1 MLPIFDAHCDVL
13 FRMERDASLHFSDGE
28 DLHIN
33 FKRLSFAGS
42 KVQCFALFMLDTIP
56 DELKFKTAL
65 NMIDLFYDKVIG
77 SSSLLKPV
85 RTKKDIEGLKEN
97 EIGAMLT
104 LEGCDAIGTDL
115 VKLRTLFRLGVK
127 SVGLTWNNSNAVA
140 DGARESRAAG
150 LSDFGRKVVR
160 ENNQHKVWTDV
171 SHLSEA
177 AFWNVLEEADY
188 PIASHSNAKTL
199 CDHPRNLSDDQIKA
213 LLKKSGVIGVTFVPQ
228 FLTGTGQAKLTD
240 ILNHIDH
247 LASLG
252 GIHQIGL
259 GSDFDGIEETP
270 ENLSNFGEYP
280 LLVNELLKHYK
291 EDEVKGFLFN
301 NFYRALPE

>member
-1 MLPIFDAHCDVL
+1 MLQIFDAHCDVL
-13 FRMERDASLHFSDGE
+13 YRMEEDSSLHFLDGE

-33 FKRLSFAGS
+33 LKRLSFAGS
-42 KVQCFALFMLDTIP
+42 KVQCFALFMMDTVP
-56 DELKFKTAL
+56 DELKFKKAL
-65 NMIDLFYDKVIG
+65 NMIDIFYDKVIG
-77 SSSLLKPV
+77 SSPLLKPV

-140 DGARESRAAG
+140 DGAQESRGAG

-177 AFWNVLEEADY
+177 AFWDVLEEAAY
-188 PIASHSNAKTL
+188 PIASHSNAKAL
-199 CDHPRNLSDDQIKA
+199 CDHPRNLSNDQIKA
-213 LLKKSGVIGVTFVPQ
+213 LLNKSGVIGVTFVPQ
-228 FLTGTGQAKLTD
+228 FLIGTGEAKLSD
-240 ILNHIDH
+240 ILKHIDH
-247 LASLG
+247 MASLG
-252 GIHQIGL
+252 GIHQIGF

-270 ENLSNFGEYP
+270 ENLSNFGDYP
-280 LLVNELLKHYK
+280 LLINELLKHYK
-291 EDEVKGFLFN
+291 EEEVEGFLFK

>member
-1 MLPIFDAHCDVL
+1 MLRLFDAHCDVL
-13 FRMERDASLHFSDGE
+13 FRMERDPSLQFLDGE
-28 DLHIN
+28 ALHIN

-65 NMIDLFYDKVIG
+65 NMIDIFYDKVIG
-77 SSSLLKPV
+77 ASPLLKPV
-85 RTKKDIEGLKEN
+85 RTKKDIESLKEN

-140 DGARESRAAG
+140 DGAQESRAAG
-150 LSDFGRKVVR
+150 LSDFGRKVVQ

-171 SHLSEA
+171 SHLSEK
-177 AFWNVLEEADY
+177 AFWDVLEEATF
-188 PIASHSNAKTL
+188 PIASHSNAKAL
-199 CDHPRNLSDDQIKA
+199 CDHPRNLSDEQIKA
-213 LLKKSGVIGVTFVPQ
+213 LLGKSGVIGVTFVPQ
-228 FLTGTGQAKLTD
+228 FLTGSGQAKLTD
-240 ILNHIDH
+240 ILKHIDH
-247 LASLG
+247 IASLG

-259 GSDFDGIEETP
+259 GSDFDGIDTTP

-280 LLVNELLKHYK
+280 LLINELLKHYK
-291 EDEVKGFLFN
+291 EEEVEGFLFN